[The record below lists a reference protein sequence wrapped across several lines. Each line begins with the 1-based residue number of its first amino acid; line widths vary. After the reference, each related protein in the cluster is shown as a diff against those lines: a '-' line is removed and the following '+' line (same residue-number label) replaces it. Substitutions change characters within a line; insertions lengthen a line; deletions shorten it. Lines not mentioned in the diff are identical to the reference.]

1 MNIVVCMKQV
11 PDTEGHIDVDR
22 RSGSVHSPNLVI
34 GLLDVLSIE
43 EAVQI
48 KERLG
53 DVQVTVLCIGPKTA
67 ETALHSAL
75 SMGADKAVHV
85 CDDLLA
91 GSDSYITGR
100 VLAKTIGREPYDLIL
115 CGQIADDTQA
125 GQVGPVIAE
134 VLGIALVTA
143 VVSVDVK
150 SGSNKLTLHRK
161 IGGGKRQVV
170 QTTIPSVLTIESG
183 INKPRYPSLRAIKD
197 AEKKQIEKLD
207 LKSLDIL
214 PDEVGV
220 AGSLIK
226 VAGVS
231 AAKPSLKNLFVPHS
245 SLPALDRINMLM
257 SGGIEDKKAE
267 MILGDLQDVA
277 SKFVQFVKER
287 KIL

>member
-1 MNIVVCMKQV
+1 MNIAVCVKQV

-22 RSGSVHSPNLVI
+22 KSGSVHSPNLVI
-34 GLLDVLSIE
+34 GPLDVLSVE
-43 EAVQI
+43 EAVRM

-53 DVQVTVLCIGPKTA
+53 DVRVTVICMGPKTA
-67 ETALHSAL
+67 EMALRSAL
-75 SMGADKAVHV
+75 SIGADKAVHV

-100 VLAKTIGREPYDLIL
+100 VLAKAIGLERYDLIL
-115 CGQIADDTQA
+115 CGQTAADTQA

-143 VVSVDVK
+143 VVSIDVEY
-150 SGSNKLTLHRK
+150 GSNKLTLHRK

-170 QTTIPSVLTIESG
+170 QTTIPSVLTIASG

-207 LKSLDIL
+207 LKALDMS
-214 PDEVGV
+214 PNEVGT
-220 AGSLIK
+220 AGSLIE

-231 AAKPSLKNLFVPHS
+231 VAKPSLKNLFVPDS
-245 SLPALDRINMLM
+245 NLPALDRMNMLM
-257 SGGIEDKKAE
+257 SGGIGDKKAE